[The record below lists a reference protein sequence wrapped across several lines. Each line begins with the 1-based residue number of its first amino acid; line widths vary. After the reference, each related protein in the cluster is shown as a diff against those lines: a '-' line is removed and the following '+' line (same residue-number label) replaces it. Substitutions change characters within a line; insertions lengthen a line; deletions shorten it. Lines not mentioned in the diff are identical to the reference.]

1 MLNAIYK
8 KILAGGIAM
17 CCIMQ
22 AGALNL
28 PVKHI
33 NGKAFYYYTVDKK
46 DRPYT
51 LSEKIGVKRSD
62 IVKYNPH
69 AADGLQAGMLLTFP
83 VSMDASVIDGYYTI
97 SYVPGKDETVYGLAK
112 HFDIPVERII
122 EFNPQAANG
131 IHNMTL
137 VIPLQP
143 TDLTETSENGD
154 DLSDD
159 EPEQTNE
166 APVSGTVKQLE
177 QGRPHIIAKGET
189 LTKIARDNKIT
200 VSDILQLNPGL
211 DPHKYQAGQRIFIP
225 TTASLAPSETNLLPS
240 PQPYQPES
248 KPIQPEVAVI
258 SEENNN
264 DDTITSDEE
273 AYIADEQ
280 EKPVSVAVLLPFM
293 LNETEESK
301 TAKLFTEFY
310 RGFLLAA
317 EDLSHSGTPVNIY
330 AYDTAASPDTVSA
343 ILNQISNDSIDI
355 YIGSDDET
363 SLSMLANE
371 AATRNAYVLNI
382 FAVKDESY
390 KDNQAMI
397 QGNIPHDF
405 MYAKAIEGFIEKY
418 KGMTPVFVSRVD
430 GQADKIEF
438 TTELRKELDNKGIK
452 YIDMPFRNSLNSE
465 ILAELSVDSA
475 YVFVPVTGNHI
486 EFNKFAPAL
495 KAFRETMVN
504 PTEFALFGYPEWVMF
519 RNERLDYLHALN
531 TTIYSRFFTSTESP
545 LAAKIATDYTTQFGL
560 EMLEAVPSQGL
571 LGYDTAVF
579 IIKSLRNNDGDFSES
594 SMAYDGVQS
603 GFDIAR
609 PDGIKGL
616 VNMNLYFVTFGPD
629 RTTTKVQ
636 I

>member
-8 KILAGGIAM
+8 KLMAGGLVL
-17 CCIMQ
+17 CGLLN

-46 DRPYT
+46 DRPYS
-51 LSEKIGVKRSD
+51 LSEKLGVKRSD
-62 IVKYNPH
+62 IAKYNPH

-83 VSMDASVIDGYYTI
+83 VEMDASVIDGYYTI
-97 SYVPGKDETVYGLAK
+97 SYVPGKDETVYGVAK
-112 HFDIPVERII
+112 YFDVPVERII
-122 EFNPQAANG
+122 EFNSQAANG
-131 IHNMTL
+131 IHNTTL

-143 TDLTETSENGD
+143 TDLSDTST
-154 DLSDD
+154 SDS
-159 EPEQTNE
+159 ELANEIEKPATNQ
-166 APVSGTVKQLE
+166 GNVKQLE
-177 QGRPHIIAKGET
+177 QGRPYIIAKGET
-189 LTKIARDNKIT
+189 LTKIARDNNIT

-225 TTASLAPSETNLLPS
+225 KSASLVPSESNFPA
-240 PQPYQPES
+240 PQPYQPDP
-248 KPIQPEVAVI
+248 KPVQTETAAI
-258 SEENNN
+258 SEENTN
-264 DDTITSDEE
+264 DTVTPEEE
-273 AYIADEQ
+273 AYIIDEPD
-280 EKPVSVAVLLPFM
+280 KPVSVAVMLPFM
-293 LNETEESK
+293 LNEAEESK

-317 EDLSHSGTPVNIY
+317 EDLSHSGSPVNIY
-330 AYDTAASPDTVSA
+330 AFDTAASTDTVSS
-343 ILNQISNDSIDI
+343 ILNQISPDSINI
-355 YIGSDDET
+355 YVGSDDEAI
-363 SLSMLANE
+363 LSMLANE
-371 AATRNAYVLNI
+371 AASRNAYVLNI

-397 QGNIPHDF
+397 QANIPHDY
-405 MYAKAIEGFIEKY
+405 MYAKAIEGFIDKY
-418 KGMTPVFVSRVD
+418 NGMTPVFVSRVD

-452 YIDMPFRNSLNSE
+452 YIDIPFRNSLNSE

-486 EFNKFAPAL
+486 EFNKIAPAL

-504 PTEFALFGYPEWVMF
+504 PSNFALFGYPEWVMF

-545 LAAKIATDYTTQFGL
+545 LAAKIAEDYKRQFGL
-560 EMLEAVPSQGL
+560 DMLETVPSQGL
-571 LGYDTAVF
+571 LGYDTAIF
-579 IIKSLRNNDGDFSES
+579 IIKSLRNNEGDFSES

-603 GFDIAR
+603 GFDITR
-609 PDGIKGL
+609 PEGAKGL